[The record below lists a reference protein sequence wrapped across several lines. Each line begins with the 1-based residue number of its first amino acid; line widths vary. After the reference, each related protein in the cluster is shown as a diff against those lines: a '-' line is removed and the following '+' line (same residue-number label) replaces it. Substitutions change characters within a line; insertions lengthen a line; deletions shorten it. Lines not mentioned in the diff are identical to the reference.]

1 MRFRAAFVSKTS
13 MKTTLS
19 NNRSRKQNSNRLG
32 AYLAAGLAASGAA
45 TTTSEAAIITID
57 LTNVEGHNFTG
68 PNAGLSAGGRT
79 IFQISLAN
87 GNTFR
92 PRIANEQGTTNYNA
106 VGFDFNGPGFLDFGA
121 IAYGSFSQPGH
132 YPKAATPTAFSSGT
146 LINGTVFS
154 TTDGLTFGVGSVF
167 REFYDVEY
175 LSPDISNRYLAF
187 QTNITGPNT
196 APNYGWLRV
205 SWNRASNNFQIY
217 SGAYESVAGVAIL
230 AGDTGGGTS
239 AVPEPGQVAS
249 SLLLLTLGAA
259 GVAIQRQRAKK
270 KLAEAAA
277 QS

>member
-154 TTDGLTFGVGSVF
+154 TTDGSTFGVGSVF

-239 AVPEPGQVAS
+239 AGPEPGQVAS
-249 SLLLLTLGAA
+249 SLLLLALGAA

-270 KLAEAAA
+270 KQAEA
-277 QS
+277 S

>member
-1 MRFRAAFVSKTS
+1 MEALLLKIAMKATS
-13 MKTTLS
+13 T
-19 NNRSRKQNSNRLG
+19 NHRSRKQNSNRLG

-92 PRIANEQGTTNYNA
+92 PWIANEQGTTNYNA
-106 VGFDFNGPGFLDFGA
+106 VGFDFNGPGFLDYGA
-121 IAYGSFSQPGH
+121 IAYGSFSQPGD

-154 TTDGLTFGVGSVF
+154 TTDGSTFGVGSVF
-167 REFYDVEY
+167 REFYNVEY
-175 LSPDISNRYLAF
+175 LSPDISNTYLAF

-205 SWNRASNNFQIY
+205 SWNRASKNFQIY

-249 SLLLLTLGAA
+249 SLLLLILGAA

-270 KLAEAAA
+270 KQAAVVA
-277 QS
+277 